1 MGVMP
6 RLFGRRSQ
14 PLVGVDISASAIKLV
29 ELSGDEDDPQVVAF
43 AVEPLPEGAIIDRQ
57 ISDPDALASALK
69 RTLSRA
75 GTKTRRVA
83 LAVPGASVIS
93 KVITM
98 PASLSEN
105 DMEEQIAVE
114 ADQYIPYPVAEVSL
128 DFEVIGPSENDP
140 DAVDVLLAAC
150 RREHVEA
157 LTQVLELAELEPAVV
172 DAEPFV
178 LENACDYLR
187 RQMPAEGSGHTVAVI
202 DIGNSATHVNVLH
215 DGDSVFSRE
224 HSVGGRNLTEEIMRA
239 YGMDLAE
246 AAQAKKENSL
256 PEDYRESIL
265 NPFFDEVAQLVD
277 RSFQMFFASG
287 RVSQHID
294 QLLIAGGSAY
304 LEGIVEHFGQRL
316 QIPAERARPLSGMK
330 VALRSRSANLERNES
345 ALLLALGLASR
356 TFDPVR

>member
-6 RLFGRRSQ
+6 RLFGRKSQ

-29 ELSGDEDDPQVVAF
+29 ELSGSEDDPQVVAF
-43 AVEPLPEGAIIDRQ
+43 AVEPLPEGAIVDRQ
-57 ISDPDALASALK
+57 VNDADALANALK

-128 DFEVIGPSENDP
+128 DFEVIGPSESDP

-157 LTQVLELAELEPAVV
+157 LTQVLELAELEPAVI

-187 RQMPAEGSGHTVAVI
+187 HQMPEEGSGHTVAVI

-224 HSVGGRNLTEEIMRA
+224 QSVGGRNLTEEIMRA
-239 YGMDLAE
+239 YGMDLVE
-246 AAQAKKENSL
+246 AARAKKENTL
-256 PEDYRESIL
+256 PEDYREAIL
-265 NPFFDEVAQLVD
+265 TPFFDEIAQLVD

-287 RVSQHID
+287 RVSQQID

-304 LEGIVEHFGQRL
+304 LDGIVEHLGQRL
-316 QIPAERARPLSGMK
+316 QIRAERARPVFGGHRG
-330 VALRSRSANLERNES
+330 A
-345 ALLLALGLASR
+345 
-356 TFDPVR
+356 